1 MKKYFI
7 WSLLFS
13 LFITIAIPT
22 AMETNI
28 AVAQNITVTGD
39 TVNIRTG
46 PGLSYGVVTK
56 VKKNDTL
63 TVLKEK
69 GDWIQVQTV
78 NGKKGWIAGWLTAKK
93 NSTITTNQT
102 AEILNNGLR
111 VRSGAGTTN
120 KVLGTVQKG
129 ETYKVLQS
137 KNGWIQIDS
146 PFGKG
151 WISKDYATIIDSS
164 TSSSGNGKGKN
175 VTPTIIGTGKVTA
188 SVLNVRESASTNATI
203 VGKLNKGATV
213 SIISQS
219 ASWTNILFNGSSAW
233 VSSQYV
239 DKSSNSSTEVNTT
252 SKVKITASVLKVRS
266 SNSLNASE
274 VGKVTKN
281 QTFSVLEEKNDWVKI
296 EYTNGKTGWI
306 AAWYTEK
313 VANSSNPQETTGSSS
328 KQEVTIL
335 NNGTNIRKQATTNS
349 SVVYR
354 ASKGEQFEIVE
365 QSGDWYEI
373 KLDNG
378 STGFVAGWIISING
392 KTSTNNQTATE
403 KYLSGKTIVI
413 DAGHGGRDSGTI
425 GISGTQEKGL
435 TLTVAKQ
442 LQNALS
448 AAGANVVMTRKTDTY
463 VSLANRVYLSS
474 RHKADAFISVHFDSI
489 NDSSIRGL
497 TTYYYHSNSKQLANK
512 VHESTVSSTGMKN
525 RNARYGNYYVL
536 RENSRPSILMELGYL
551 SNRSDEAFVKTAS
564 FQSNAV
570 KGIVTG
576 LANYFK

>member
-78 NGKKGWIAGWLTAKK
+78 NGKKGWIAGWLTAKN